1 VDIED
6 IDDADE
12 RLANKLGQALKTRI
26 GTRMFNRLRDRL
38 EASGVDDRVI
48 TLAIITEV
56 CGQIEHG
63 EPVTIATHNTT
74 ARLRVEVVNWTCV
87 DELETHGRLL
97 DGPLF

>member
-1 VDIED
+1 MDIED

-12 RLANKLGQALKTRI
+12 QLTSRLSRTLKKRI

-38 EASGVDDRVI
+38 EESGVDDRVI

-56 CGQIEHG
+56 CLPLQSGQVI
-63 EPVTIATHNTT
+63 TIATHNTPS
-74 ARLRVEVVNWTCV
+74 RLRVEVTDWRCV
-87 DELETHGRLL
+87 DEILEHGRLL